1 MRNGDCVRQRIACVH
16 RLRNRI
22 CIDVSEYLFFLHFL
36 RINSIRTQPISVN
49 PDEPLR
55 PKLVYNQDLVLSSLL
70 SMVWG
75 ESPHWPQSPCG
86 GRSRCQ
92 SHKFNMNNRRTNHQ
106 PSFTERYAEPG
117 PPP

>member
-70 SMVWG
+70 SMAWG
-75 ESPHWPQSPCG
+75 RVLIGLNPPVAAAPAASPTS
-86 GRSRCQ
+86 SI
-92 SHKFNMNNRRTNHQ
+92 
-106 PSFTERYAEPG
+106 
-117 PPP
+117 

>member
-1 MRNGDCVRQRIACVH
+1 M
-16 RLRNRI
+16 
-22 CIDVSEYLFFLHFL
+22 SEYLFFLHFL

-75 ESPHWPQSPCG
+75 GGVLIGLNPPVAAAPAASPTS
-86 GRSRCQ
+86 SI
-92 SHKFNMNNRRTNHQ
+92 
-106 PSFTERYAEPG
+106 
-117 PPP
+117 

>member
-1 MRNGDCVRQRIACVH
+1 M
-16 RLRNRI
+16 
-22 CIDVSEYLFFLHFL
+22 SEYLFFLRFL

-75 ESPHWPQSPCG
+75 RVLIGLNPPVAAAPAASPTS
-86 GRSRCQ
+86 SI
-92 SHKFNMNNRRTNHQ
+92 
-106 PSFTERYAEPG
+106 
-117 PPP
+117 